1 MLTVSWFLCGVLC
14 FLLYNYLFCKLVCKN
29 VFKFNRKTLLLSI
42 IIGCIYYILSKF
54 GYFYFRTYII
64 HIYILFSLQFI
75 YKKNITKTIL
85 GLFSIFILVLISEM
99 IYGLIAIYVFKIDL
113 FSLNKNVLFYTL
125 SNIIIFIFVL
135 FLSNIKIIKKIF
147 NNIVIWYN
155 ENELKSLILLVG
167 LVLTIAIFILY
178 NNFTKFLPIS
188 ILLLTNLFCIGIF
201 IFIIGFF
208 SEKAQNNKIAIEYDQ
223 LLSYVKVYEDEIE
236 EKSKNQ
242 HEHNNQLIVIKN
254 LINSRNKKAIEYI
267 DKQLNSE
274 IRSEDRSWLGKLKY
288 VPQGGLKGLIY
299 YKIQEMLK
307 NNVTIF
313 VDISPQL
320 QELNNNENLNKYLED
335 ISKIVGVYL
344 DNAIQAVNEL
354 PEKYIILEFYLEDSY
369 IVFSLSN
376 NYKSKINF
384 DEVDIEGYT
393 TKGYGHGYGL
403 SLVKDILSKNN
414 NLAQRREMNGIYYVQ
429 KLYIKK

>member
-1 MLTVSWFLCGVLC
+1 MHVISWFISGSLC
-14 FLLYNYLFCKLVCKN
+14 FLLYHFIFCRLICNK
-29 VFKFNRKTLLLSI
+29 KFEITKAILLMALLIGFIYYFLSI
-42 IIGCIYYILSKF
+42 FNFEYLRPYA
-54 GYFYFRTYII
+54 I
-64 HIYILFSLQFI
+64 HIYIFISLWI
-75 YKKNITKTIL
+75 NYKESLVKTIL
-85 GLFSIFILVLISEM
+85 GLFSIFVLVLLSEM
-99 IYGLIAIYVFKIDL
+99 LCGVIL
-113 FSLNKNVLFYTL
+113 FIVGINIEKFNEIPFNYFILN
-125 SNIIIFIFVL
+125 IFIFLFAYFLSRTKIFEKISNSVL
-135 FLSNIKIIKKIF
+135 F
-147 NNIVIWYN
+147 WYG
-155 ENELKSLILLVG
+155 ENEFCNLVIF
-167 LVLTIAIFILY
+167 VSFALTIAIFILY

>member
-1 MLTVSWFLCGVLC
+1 
-14 FLLYNYLFCKLVCKN
+14 
-29 VFKFNRKTLLLSI
+29 
-42 IIGCIYYILSKF
+42 
-54 GYFYFRTYII
+54 
-64 HIYILFSLQFI
+64 
-75 YKKNITKTIL
+75 
-85 GLFSIFILVLISEM
+85 
-99 IYGLIAIYVFKIDL
+99 
-113 FSLNKNVLFYTL
+113 
-125 SNIIIFIFVL
+125 
-135 FLSNIKIIKKIF
+135 
-147 NNIVIWYN
+147 
-155 ENELKSLILLVG
+155 
-167 LVLTIAIFILY
+167 
-178 NNFTKFLPIS
+178 
-188 ILLLTNLFCIGIF
+188 
-201 IFIIGFF
+201 
-208 SEKAQNNKIAIEYDQ
+208 
-223 LLSYVKVYEDEIE
+223 
-236 EKSKNQ
+236 
-242 HEHNNQLIVIKN
+242 
-254 LINSRNKKAIEYI
+254 
-267 DKQLNSE
+267 
-274 IRSEDRSWLGKLKY
+274 
-288 VPQGGLKGLIY
+288 
-299 YKIQEMLK
+299 MLK